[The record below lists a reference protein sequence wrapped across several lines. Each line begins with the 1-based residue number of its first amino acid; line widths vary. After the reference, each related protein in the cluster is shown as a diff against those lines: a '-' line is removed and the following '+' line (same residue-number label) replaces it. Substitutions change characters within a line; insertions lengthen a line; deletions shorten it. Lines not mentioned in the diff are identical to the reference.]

1 MPFKCLLSEVLE
13 ISEAGNSAEKPCIF
27 LEGGIHSR
35 EWIATS
41 TVLYIAGTR
50 WQGRVS
56 AVCGV
61 CIGFQDL
68 TMVQNYH
75 EVMNRES
82 CGSKKDRASSLLELL
97 KPIERCIVARRR

>member
-1 MPFKCLLSEVLE
+1 MPSKCLLSEVLE

-56 AVCGV
+56 GVCGV

-68 TMVQNYH
+68 TMLQNYH
-75 EVMNRES
+75 RES
-82 CGSKKDRASSLLELL
+82 CSYRKDRGSCLLELL
-97 KPIERCIVARRR
+97 KPIDRCIVARRQ